1 MKPVFIIFWKELKGH
16 LTSPGYY
23 IITAIYVG
31 LMSWLYSLG
40 LRNFTQMSVQQMA
53 MMRGQGGQMNL
64 HQYVIQPHI
73 QYVNLAFLF
82 FIPILTTKYFAE
94 EKRAHTFD
102 LLLTSPITATQIVA
116 GKMLAAVVATWILA
130 VVSLLYPIITSNF
143 AEFQWGLFFSSYVGL
158 FLVAAVYASIG
169 VFSSSLTES
178 TIVAGIVGFILC
190 LSSWFVS
197 WGGMVSENQVLQKV
211 FNQVS
216 LANHFSQ
223 LLQGSAEIVS
233 FAFFLSVI
241 FFFGFLTQRV
251 VESTRWR

>member
-1 MKPVFIIFWKELKGH
+1 MRPVLTIFWKELKAH

-23 IITAIYVG
+23 LITAIYVG
-31 LMSWLYSLG
+31 LMSWLYSLA

-53 MMRGQGGQMNL
+53 MMRGQGGQLNL

-94 EKRAHTFD
+94 EKRARTFD
-102 LLLTSPITATQIVA
+102 LLLTSPINATQIVA
-116 GKMLAAVVATWILA
+116 GKMLAAIAATWILA
-130 VVSLLYPIITSNF
+130 TVSILYPVITSRF
-143 AEFQWGLFFSSYVGL
+143 ADFQWGLFFSSYVAVY
-158 FLVAAVYASIG
+158 LVSAVYASIG
-169 VFSSSLTES
+169 VFCSSLTES
-178 TIVAGIVGFILC
+178 AIVAGIMGFILC
-190 LSSWFVS
+190 LSSWFIS
-197 WGGMVSENQVLQKV
+197 WGSMVSENQALQKIL
-211 FNQVS
+211 NQVS

-223 LLQGSAEIVS
+223 LIQGSVEVVAISFFVS
-233 FAFFLSVI
+233 II